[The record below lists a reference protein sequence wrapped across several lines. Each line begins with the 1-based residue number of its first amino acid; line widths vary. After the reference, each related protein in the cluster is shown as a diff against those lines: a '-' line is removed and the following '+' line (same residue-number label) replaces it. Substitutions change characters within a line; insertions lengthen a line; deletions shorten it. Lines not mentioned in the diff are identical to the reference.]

1 MENTQDRETL
11 IKDLVRAGVFKYA
24 DYLKEMNYTIDH
36 KAFEEVMNAFNMGLD
51 YEETSNSF
59 YGLIED
65 LERLELLDENNL
77 NKTSIKAVNVILE
90 KIENNQIKKH
100 TLKGY
105 ELTEEKIKG
114 LIPYYEYLEKTEDSF
129 NKYDKYLEEQGN
141 KREKIYKS
149 LEEQYTN
156 YLKSVNKEDREK
168 QILDDIEKAVSIV
181 KENYLGNLK
190 EDLEKTNITVY
201 IETIHN
207 FRCFKKGDEFVKG
220 LNALYWYLYPFFRN
234 QELLTYFDNESLD
247 ITEKLISYT
256 ELLINAINENN
267 LNIELK
273 PIERKG
279 LSNERTIKIP
289 YGRELEAFTK
299 SINPKTKC
307 DELGYYEIKVSD
319 DYKIL
324 KKFLDSNKI
333 AKTYGMAT
341 DKLLTVL
348 NGEFIAN
355 NNKRNEN
362 INTHVVIDLLE
373 YAKCIQYDL
382 TEKVMNT
389 AEQQEEEKERIK
401 KRKQELSKKIK
412 GYLRNIGGE
421 GVQYRKGGNGGTI
434 YILDKFDVDTS
445 NNKILVNMG
454 YTYSKLLLD
463 MPLSEQFICLLKI
476 DNTHVTTYQIAKK
489 IQQHYCM
496 YSNIENGTNT
506 LISVKSLLEST
517 QLSTYEDL
525 KKINAG
531 DKWCKRIKKPIES
544 ALHELF
550 SKEDGINF
558 LKDYGYRHAKHELL
572 TDEEM
577 ADVEPNDDNYKCAM
591 SYEEWLKLYIEFE
604 VNEPKEDTERRL
616 TSAINRKKRVID
628 AKAKVIKQRTK
639 KVKTKVQK
647 LIFN

>member
-11 IKDLVRAGVFKYA
+11 IKNLVSNGVFKYA

-36 KAFEEVMNAFNMGLD
+36 KIFEEVMNAFNVGLD
-51 YEETSNSF
+51 YEETSKRF
-59 YGLIED
+59 YILIEE
-65 LERLELLDENNL
+65 LEMSKLIDENDIY
-77 NKTSIKAVNVILE
+77 KTSINTVDVVLE
-90 KIENNQIKKH
+90 KIENNQITED
-100 TLKGY
+100 TLNEYK
-105 ELTEEKIKG
+105 LTKEKIKG
-114 LIPYYEYLEKTEDSF
+114 LISYYEYFEKTEDSF

-156 YLKSVNKEDREK
+156 YLKDINKEDRENR
-168 QILDDIEKAVSIV
+168 LLEDIEKAVNII
-181 KENYLGNLK
+181 KDNYLGNFK
-190 EDLEKTNITVY
+190 EDLEKTDITVFV
-201 IETIHN
+201 EMTHN
-207 FRCFKKGDEFVKG
+207 FRCFEKGEQFVKG
-220 LNALYWYLYPFFRN
+220 LNTLYWYLYPFFRN
-234 QELLTYFDNESLD
+234 HELLTHFDNETSD

-256 ELLINAINENN
+256 ELIINTINENN

-273 PIERKG
+273 PAERKG
-279 LSNERTIKIP
+279 LSLERTIKIP

-299 SINPKTKC
+299 SINPKIKC

-324 KKFLDSNKI
+324 KKYLDSNKI

-382 TEKVMNT
+382 TEKVMDT
-389 AEQQEEEKERIK
+389 AEQQEKEKERIK

-412 GYLRNIGGE
+412 GYLRNIYRE
-421 GVQYRKGGNGGTI
+421 EIKYRKGGNNGSFV
-434 YILDKFDVDTS
+434 ILDNYDVDTT
-445 NNKILVNMG
+445 NNKISVDMG
-454 YTYSKLLLD
+454 KKYSNLLLE

-496 YSNIENGTNT
+496 YSNIEKGTNT

-517 QLSTYEDL
+517 QLPTLESL
-525 KKINAG
+525 KKIKAG
-531 DKWCKRIKKPIES
+531 DKWNERIKKPIES

-550 SKEDGINF
+550 SKEDDINF
-558 LKDYGYRHAKHELL
+558 LNDYGYRHAKHEKL
-572 TDEEM
+572 TDEER

-628 AKAKVIKQRTK
+628 AKTKVIKQRTRK
-639 KVKTKVQK
+639 AKTKSK
-647 LIFN
+647 S